1 MTVDDVDFAV
11 AAYREEGRWTVV
23 PLPPHAVVTAE
34 GLLRSL
40 RQLPGEGGVLG
51 IVSVADEFF
60 VVARTLGSSA
70 RVMISDALALA
81 DWSLA
86 EELADEIGLEWDD
99 EDLDDVVVAGDVG
112 LCEDLGLDAPE
123 MLMICED
130 DEAYID
136 EMVRTISKRL
146 GFARELAEALRRR

>member
-1 MTVDDVDFAV
+1 
-11 AAYREEGRWTVV
+11 
-23 PLPPHAVVTAE
+23 VVTAE

-60 VVARTLGSSA
+60 VIARTLGSHV
-70 RVMISDALALA
+70 RVMISDAIALA

-86 EELADEIGLEWDD
+86 EELAEEIGLEWED
-99 EDLDDVVVAGDVG
+99 EDLDDVVVAGDVAI
-112 LCEDLGLDAPE
+112 CEDLGLDAPE
-123 MLMICED
+123 MLLICED

-136 EMVRTISKRL
+136 EMVRTIAKRL
-146 GFARELAEALRRR
+146 GFSHELAEAMRRR